1 MSTQLQTQAISAP
14 ERLLRDDLEQ
24 GAFMA
29 GFDRGYW
36 KLLDLR
42 FPDSTISVAAAPRPD
57 GPADFTL
64 RFDFA
69 GYPEAPTAR
78 LWDLATDTPLS
89 VDRWPA
95 GGPRLMAAFNPG
107 WKTDALYIP
116 VDRVA
121 LQGHEAWLT
130 RYARHIWDPAGDL
143 TQYLRLVHGM
153 LNDSAYTGCRG

>member
-1 MSTQLQTQAISAP
+1 MSAQPQALEMSAP

-24 GAFMA
+24 GPFMA
-29 GFDRGYW
+29 GCDRGYW
-36 KLLDLR
+36 RLVDLR
-42 FPDSTISVAAAPRPD
+42 FPNSTISVSAAPRPG
-57 GPADFTL
+57 GPDDFAL
-64 RFDFA
+64 WFDFS

-78 LWDLATDTPLS
+78 LWDLVNDTPLS

-95 GGPRLMAAFNPG
+95 GGPRVMAAFNPG

-130 RYARHIWDPAGDL
+130 RYAGHVWDPASDL

-153 LNDSAYTGCRG
+153 LNDSSYTGCRG